1 MAESALRADSTLC
14 PTLLFSARAIL
25 KIQNIILFSRSNPLF
40 ALALNFSNPRDHKI
54 LSLNCLGGDKTPQG
68 GNKIKSV
75 AKEGAKNEEER
86 RGKEDRQTKGRSARE
101 EEGANQLE
109 RKGAQRKGGKEN
121 GKGKIGGVLG
131 TGLDLGGCDL

>member
-40 ALALNFSNPRDHKI
+40 ALALNCSNPRDHKI

-68 GNKIKSV
+68 GNQIKSV
-75 AKEGAKNEEER
+75 TKEGAKNEEER
-86 RGKEDRQTKGRSARE
+86 RGNVDR
-101 EEGANQLE
+101 
-109 RKGAQRKGGKEN
+109 
-121 GKGKIGGVLG
+121 
-131 TGLDLGGCDL
+131 